1 MKASLRVWAGAVS
14 AKLGTCRSSPP
25 SFMFRVV
32 TNRTVKLSAWI
43 IADKDGRLARTAESV
58 RDMVKT
64 VNDIYA
70 QVGVTFDLGD
80 RIVVTNIPAA
90 YDINEEGAANGRWDI
105 DRLTDL
111 ASNTGGLEC
120 YFVNNI
126 IDNNTGTRAN
136 SQTVGI
142 HESSGLVISTFGTGI
157 AFAHEIGHAFGMRDV
172 YASTSGGMD
181 LLGET
186 CWGWLPYDWSGGC
199 FGSGEGRPRYY
210 ESGTLQRDVIRL
222 MLMDGEK
229 VDSAKGTDIT
239 YGDVWGFDVQERENH
254 QDTGFFTNARQS
266 DNPQHR

>member
-1 MKASLRVWAGAVS
+1 MKASLRVRAGAVS

-80 RIVVTNIPAA
+80 RIAVTNIPAA
-90 YDINEEGAANGRWDI
+90 YDINEVYETEGHWNLGH
-105 DRLTDL
+105 LTGL
-111 ASNTGGLEC
+111 ASGTGGLEC

-126 IDNNTGTRAN
+126 IDDSADARAN
-136 SQTVGI
+136 FQVAGI
-142 HESSGLVISTFGTGI
+142 HTNSGLVVSDLGNGITFS
-157 AFAHEIGHAFGMRDV
+157 HEIGHAFGMRDV
-172 YASTSGGMD
+172 YASTSDGVD
-181 LLGET
+181 LLGKT
-186 CWGWLPYDWSGGC
+186 CWEWQPDDWNGGCSGG
-199 FGSGEGRPRYY
+199 GEGRSRYY
-210 ESGTLQRDVIRL
+210 EGGTLQRDVIRL

-229 VDSAKGTDIT
+229 ADLSKGSDIT
-239 YGDVWGFDVQERENH
+239 YGGIWGFDIKDEQNH
-254 QDTGFFTNARQS
+254 QDAGFFTNTRQT
-266 DNPQHR
+266 DNPQHN